1 MISNS
6 VQIDGGPQI
15 SGRWF
20 NPKTGLV
27 VNVRDA
33 LVEGDTMYVITDKG
47 RFTMDVFQDFI
58 QDEGAVSNPQ
68 ASVSPAPAP
77 VVAPSVQPVISN
89 EIKPDTDIYVNKNI
103 QPQQQKSSDKVLSSA
118 KITQLDDHQKIID
131 NIFRKGNI
139 NLKLNFSIESDNF
152 PVDELKMLKKYF
164 DINNDDIALYISNN
178 YITQTKIKDNIKA
191 YVDKFFD

>member
-77 VVAPSVQPVISN
+77 VVAPSVQPVILD
-89 EIKPDTDIYVNKNI
+89 EIKPDTDIYVDKNI
-103 QPQQQKSSDKVLSSA
+103 QPNQQKSSDNILSSA